1 MGLSVPTCS
10 RSRSRNVW
18 PVPDGTEAAKNL

>member
-1 MGLSVPTCS
+1 MGRSVSMCS

-18 PVPDGTEAAKNL
+18 SVPDGTEAAKNL